1 MKLELSQSLQQQQIL
16 APQMILSMDI
26 LLLSSLDLEQ
36 RVRQEFAENP
46 ALEMVEREAS
56 TTPAVDD
63 MAARPAD
70 PSFSRLENFREA
82 ASAWNDGP
90 KRRTYVENDAKHE
103 ALQNTEGRPPGLRET
118 LTQQI
123 HLRNFSERVSEAAEE
138 IINNL
143 DHRGYLLCSV
153 EELRQTVS
161 AEFDPETFETA
172 LGAVRG
178 LDPAGVGAE
187 NLQDCLLLQLDR
199 DAQDYTLEREI
210 ILHHLQ
216 DLGLN
221 KLPKIARDI
230 GRTVDEIKDAVE
242 IISSLDPFPGRRLE
256 NEPTIYIRPDVWVDV
271 IDGELEVRVDS
282 GNLPELQVSDACRGI
297 LKAHRGNR
305 EITDFVRKKIESAQW
320 LIQAIH
326 QRQRTLHDIAV
337 AVAEFQRDFMI
348 RGPEGLRALKMQTIA
363 DMVRVHLSTIS
374 RAIKGKY
381 IQTPH
386 GLFEMRY
393 FFTGGVENGDGELES
408 RRNICRMIADLVSAE
423 DKVKPLS
430 DSDLTRL
437 LQERGLQIARRTVTK
452 YREQQGIPSSRLR
465 KTY

>member
-46 ALEMVEREAS
+46 ALEIVERER
-56 TTPAVDD
+56 TPSD
-63 MAARPAD
+63 AAREVERRSD
-70 PSFSRLENFREA
+70 EPSFSRLESFRDPSSSWTE
-82 ASAWNDGP
+82 GP
-90 KRRTYVENDAKHE
+90 RRRSYSESDAKHE
-103 ALQNTEGRPPGLRET
+103 ALQNTEGKPPGLRDY
-118 LTQQI
+118 LTQQV
-123 HLRNFSERVSEAAEE
+123 HLRGLSERVAEASEE

-153 EELRQTVS
+153 DELRETLS
-161 AEFDPETFETA
+161 SEFDPETFEA
-172 LGAVRG
+172 AFAAVRD

-187 NLQDCLLLQLDR
+187 NLQDCLLLQLER
-199 DAQDYTLEREI
+199 DAQDYSLEREI
-210 ILHHLQ
+210 ILRHLQ
-216 DLGLN
+216 DLGQN

-230 GRTVDEIKDAVE
+230 GRSVEEIKEAVE
-242 IISSLDPFPGRRLE
+242 IISCLDPFPGRHLE
-256 NEPTIYIRPDVWVDV
+256 SEPTIYIRPDVWVDV
-271 IDGELEVRVDS
+271 VDGEIEVRVDA
-282 GNLPELQVSDACRGI
+282 GNLPELQVSDACRNL

-337 AVAEFQRDFMI
+337 AVAEFQREFMI
-348 RGPEGLRALKMQTIA
+348 HGPEHLKALKMQTIA

-374 RAIKGKY
+374 RAIKGKHM
-381 IQTPH
+381 QTPH

-393 FFTGGVENGDGELES
+393 FFTGGVENEDGEVES
-408 RRNICRMIADLVSAE
+408 RRNVCRMIEELVEAE
-423 DKVKPLS
+423 DKSKPLS
-430 DSDLTRL
+430 DSALTRL
-437 LQERGLQIARRTVTK
+437 LKERGLQIARRTVTK